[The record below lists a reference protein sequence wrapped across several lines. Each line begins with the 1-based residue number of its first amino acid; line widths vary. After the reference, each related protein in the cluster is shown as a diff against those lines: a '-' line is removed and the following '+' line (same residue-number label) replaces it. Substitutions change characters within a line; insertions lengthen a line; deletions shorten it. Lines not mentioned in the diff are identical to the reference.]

1 MYSVP
6 LCALLTSKL
15 ASCVEREDKMTWSGD
30 CTLYTVRVQHTDRA
44 THIMIYIIHHTLI
57 THTYMQQLYD
67 DRLDV
72 ISHIAC
78 LSEGGAVTD
87 HHGNI
92 QVLGQALG

>member
-1 MYSVP
+1 MVAHGQGYI
-6 LCALLTSKL
+6 
-15 ASCVEREDKMTWSGD
+15 
-30 CTLYTVRVQHTDRA
+30 QHTYLPP
-44 THIMIYIIHHTLI
+44 TH
-57 THTYMQQLYD
+57 THTYMQQLDD

-72 ISHIAC
+72 ISHIAG